1 MNNDRPSKHCLNA
14 CVVCALLAWSAGA
27 VAAPEKPATA
37 SAWASDY
44 DERPVVLPT
53 PTAMPADQLAT
64 ASAEIKR
71 VARWVVDSD
80 DNRGMPF
87 LLIDKVNA
95 QVFAFNAIGQLKASA
110 PALLGMARGDQ
121 LLASNETTV
130 AAIRPE
136 ERVTPAGRYISRLA
150 RDSDGKEL
158 LVIDYAAAIS
168 LHPVIPGTPAERR
181 AERLGSATPDDN
193 RISKGCINVPVEFYE
208 TYVSP
213 TFSKT
218 KGVVYILP
226 ENGSAAEFFGMQP
239 VGGATVADRDAAS
252 AP

>member
-1 MNNDRPSKHCLNA
+1 MKNDGPMNDRLRACLVA
-14 CVVCALLAWSAGA
+14 GLLACSAGA
-27 VAAPEKPATA
+27 VAAPAAPATA
-37 SAWASDY
+37 SAWASEY
-44 DERPVVLPT
+44 DGRPAVVAAPA
-53 PTAMPADQLAT
+53 AMPADQLAT
-64 ASAEIKR
+64 ASDEVKR

-80 DNRGMPF
+80 DNRGLPF

-130 AAIRPE
+130 NAIRPE

-150 RDSDGKEL
+150 LDSDGKEL

-181 AERLGSATPDDN
+181 AERLGSATAEDN
-193 RISKGCINVPVEFYE
+193 RISKGCINVPADFYA

-218 KGVVYILP
+218 KGIVYILP
-226 ENGSAAEFFGMQP
+226 EQGSAAEFFGMHP
-239 VGGATVADRDAAS
+239 AGNAVAERDAAS